1 VTLLLVCGPDRE
13 RPTDRPQNNNQQQQK
28 QMLKLAG
35 VPVAMGNAPAHIQS
49 LAKCVITVLRLSFY
63 TYMGVCI
70 H

>member
-1 VTLLLVCGPDRE
+1 
-13 RPTDRPQNNNQQQQK
+13 
-28 QMLKLAG
+28 MLKLAG